1 MGFAKTFYFALFILA
16 VTALIV
22 HLIAMGQNHWKQ
34 ADAKPNQLPDFLY
47 GRNRTTVGL
56 FTRCEPDDLAQV
68 ETCFPNLYPGTESP
82 CFSWT
87 DCQPREYNATCQC
100 DFLPSTKATAACAII
115 AAIFLG
121 LAVILLFLQSISSSE
136 SRILGLLFGF
146 VPLILLFLAFVF
158 MLITLILVGSFLSR
172 DVIHMGDT
180 ELGTAQTLS
189 SNWMYSSLLLG
200 LNLTYLRPRVAE
212 RYNVRIGSSAGLEIA
227 ALILTFFSFVLYVM
241 YVFKI
246 GRA

>member
-1 MGFAKTFYFALFILA
+1 
-16 VTALIV
+16 
-22 HLIAMGQNHWKQ
+22 MGQNHWKQ
-34 ADAKPNQLPDFLY
+34 ADAKPNLEPDFLY
-47 GRNRTTVGL
+47 ELNRTTVGL
-56 FTRCEPDDLAQV
+56 FTRCVPAPLATV
-68 ETCFPNLYPGTESP
+68 ESCFPNLYPGPDSP

-100 DFLPSTKATAACAII
+100 DYLPSTKATAACAII

-172 DVIHMGDT
+172 DVIHIGDT
-180 ELGTAQTLS
+180 EQGTASTHSSNVVCHEPEMFVSVPRTQSDLS
-189 SNWMYSSLLLG
+189 STTCCRTIQRPHRRLGWLGNRCLDPDVLLIRSLH
-200 LNLTYLRPRVAE
+200 
-212 RYNVRIGSSAGLEIA
+212 NVRVQNRPILIIQSTVGLT
-227 ALILTFFSFVLYVM
+227 LLSMLFVP
-241 YVFKI
+241 
-246 GRA
+246 